1 METVEATIVDISIDH
16 HRRGPDEQEID
27 VTYEVDGV
35 VYSREL
41 ATDTTVSFAPGI
53 AANYSIGDKLQIFYN
68 PQNPEIIAA
77 PRSVSVGNVFFWIG
91 FILFLAATASLI
103 HMLKSRRKFLVTQE
117 EYEKEKRDAKNAEL
131 LEKSGEKIRWQYF
144 NTYIYGMLS
153 FIPAIITMIITLE
166 IRVGNLDIWQI
177 ILEMLEATPVM
188 VAMYGI
194 FIGPFVVLSI
204 FNRFCF
210 GKVVGVVNESTLFL
224 KNREIPLNSIKEI
237 IYHPEISS
245 KSDPGYT
252 HAVIVVQAKNKTEKI
267 NAVHFPIYGLRI
279 IKKYNANIK
288 LRFSKTIWFFVL
300 FPTVASIVLGLLLG

>member
-1 METVEATIVDISIDH
+1 
-16 HRRGPDEQEID
+16 
-27 VTYEVDGV
+27 
-35 VYSREL
+35 
-41 ATDTTVSFAPGI
+41 
-53 AANYSIGDKLQIFYN
+53 
-68 PQNPEIIAA
+68 
-77 PRSVSVGNVFFWIG
+77 
-91 FILFLAATASLI
+91 
-103 HMLKSRRKFLVTQE
+103 
-117 EYEKEKRDAKNAEL
+117 
-131 LEKSGEKIRWQYF
+131 
-144 NTYIYGMLS
+144 
-153 FIPAIITMIITLE
+153 
-166 IRVGNLDIWQI
+166 
-177 ILEMLEATPVM
+177 
-188 VAMYGI
+188 MYGI